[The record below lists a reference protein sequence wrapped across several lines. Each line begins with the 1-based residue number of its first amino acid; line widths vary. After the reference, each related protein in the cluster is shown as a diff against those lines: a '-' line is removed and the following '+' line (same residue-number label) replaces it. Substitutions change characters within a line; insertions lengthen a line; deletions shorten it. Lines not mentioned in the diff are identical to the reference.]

1 MSQQEKNLPLD
12 TAAGPG
18 GADPVVDD
26 IADAQSAAPVTASIT
41 TLGVRGEEREDF
53 TKAESKRLRR
63 RSLALLG
70 SLAAPLKLRLVLL
83 GIVVVVSTAG
93 TVAGPALIAWGI
105 DNALPAVMDQNDWVP
120 AFGVVATYIVVAVL
134 GAVLTAWYTV
144 LAARISQAILFDLRK
159 RVFLHTQR
167 LSLEFHET
175 YTSGRII
182 SRQTSDLDS
191 IRELLDSGLN
201 QLIQGVLYMVF
212 TAVAL
217 VLLDPT
223 SGLVLAVSLVPLWF
237 LIRWFQK
244 NSQTLFR
251 ATRVTSARVIVHF
264 VETMTGIR
272 AVQAFRKESRNKDE
286 YGGFVEDYRLA
297 NTKVF
302 NLFGTFDP
310 VLVLIGNATLAAV
323 VIVGGFRIVGGTLEV
338 GALLAVALYAKR
350 FFDPAQELAM
360 FYNGYQSASAAM
372 EKISGVLEERP
383 SVPDP
388 VKPVKLAD
396 ATGKMDFD
404 EVVFA
409 YNAGKVVL
417 PEFDLHIPSGQ
428 TIALVGST
436 GAGKSTLAKL
446 MARFYDPSHGSVRLD
461 GVDLRDLDTKD
472 MRRAIVMVTQEA
484 YLFSGTVA
492 DNIALGKPGASR
504 AEIEASAKAVGAHE
518 FIMALPDGYDTD
530 VNKRGGRVSAGQRQ
544 LLSFAR
550 AFIADPKVLILDE
563 ATASLDIPSERL
575 VQEGLETL
583 LADRTAVIIAH
594 RLSTVAIAHRVLVME
609 HGKIVEDGTPAD
621 LISGTGRFAQLHA
634 AWRDSLV

>member
-1 MSQQEKNLPLD
+1 MSQQTEQDL
-12 TAAGPG
+12 PG
-18 GADPVVDD
+18 GTASVPQ
-26 IADAQSAAPVTASIT
+26 DAPDEQSAAPVTASIS

-70 SLAAPLKLRLVLL
+70 SLAAPLKLRLVML

-105 DNALPAVMDQNDWVP
+105 DNALPAVLDRHDWVP
-120 AFGVVATYIVVAVL
+120 AYGVVATYIVIAVL

-201 QLIQGVLYMVF
+201 QLIQGVLYMLF

-217 VLLDPT
+217 VALDPT

-237 LIRWFQK
+237 LIRWFQT

-272 AVQAFRKESRNKDE
+272 AVQAFRKESRNRDE
-286 YGGFVEDYRLA
+286 YGGFVEDYRVA

-388 VKPVKLAD
+388 AKPVKLAD

-404 EVVFA
+404 DVVFA
-409 YNAGKVVL
+409 YNKGKVVL
-417 PEFDLHIPSGQ
+417 PEFDLHIPAGQ

-446 MARFYDPSHGSVRLD
+446 MARFYDPSQGSVRLD
-461 GVDLRDLDTKD
+461 GVDLRDLDPND

-609 HGKIVEDGTPAD
+609 YGRIVEDGTPED
-621 LISGTGRFAQLHA
+621 LIAGTGRFAQLHA